1 MRAQL
6 VGDQQRRCRAL
17 SLKKLAHQAQRRPAV
32 TPGLNQH
39 VEHLAF
45 MVDGTPEIHPLA
57 GDIGNARAWRDTFGE
72 QLPDLEFRIWPDA
85 GNLADIEYL
94 AFMRPD
100 FDTFLVFPNLKAMFS
115 RPPGR
120 VLVNHPKLGQMQLCK
135 IEPPGDDPMMTECVV
150 MHVLRLH
157 RDMPWYQAAQTN
169 REWRRMTI
177 VRPELDPKAAVRFHQ

>member
-94 AFMRPD
+94 AFMHPD
-100 FDTFLVFPNLKAMFS
+100 FDSLPVFSNLKAMFS
-115 RPPGR
+115 RSAGVEP
-120 VLVNHPKLGQMQLCK
+120 LVNHPKL
-135 IEPPGDDPMMTECVV
+135 PNAYRSSRSSRP
-150 MHVLRLH
+150 
-157 RDMPWYQAAQTN
+157 AA
-169 REWRRMTI
+169 I
-177 VRPELDPKAAVRFHQ
+177 P